1 MGKTAFL
8 FAGQGAQ
15 LPGMGKEL
23 CEASP
28 AAAAVFAAADSVRAG
43 TSQQC
48 FAGSQEELNRT
59 INTQPCVYCVDL
71 AAARALEEAGIHP
84 DAVAGFSLGE
94 VAAMTF
100 AGGFTDADGF

>member
-28 AAAAVFAAADSVRAG
+28 AAAAVFAAADSVREG

-48 FAGSQEELNRT
+48 FTGSPEELNRT
-59 INTQPCVYCVDL
+59 INTQP
-71 AAARALEEAGIHP
+71 
-84 DAVAGFSLGE
+84 
-94 VAAMTF
+94 
-100 AGGFTDADGF
+100 

>member
-71 AAARALEEAGIHP
+71 AAASALEEAGLHP
-84 DAVAGFSLGE
+84 DAVAGF
-94 VAAMTF
+94 
-100 AGGFTDADGF
+100 